1 MRTELKEVLQD
12 KLDSYVSEYL
22 NEQAKGS
29 EGISIANPELRYYK
43 GYIDGMCCAL
53 NCKSWGLEWGVE
65 NDRWVIRD
73 SHNRI
78 VASSKNAW
86 DDED

>member
-12 KLDSYVSEYL
+12 KLDSFVSEYL

-53 NCKSWGLEWGVE
+53 NCKSWGLE
-65 NDRWVIRD
+65 NDRWVVRD
-73 SHNRI
+73 GHNRI
-78 VASSKNAW
+78 VASRKNAW
-86 DDED
+86 DDE